1 VKKAAIILLVLV
13 GLLVVADFGA
23 AAAAEYQVSK
33 RLRGHLDLPDDPAVR
48 INGFPFLTQAI
59 AGDYRNVE
67 VTADRVTV
75 ARLRNIGVEAT
86 LRHVRV
92 PLSDLL
98 SGSADS
104 VRVDEVTGR
113 ARIQVTEL
121 GKLINVEDL
130 RIEPVPGDDQTTT
143 AQSPGGT
150 TQNPGGTGTVKLTG
164 TTNVAGRRAEVEI
177 VGSLDLVDGQIQV
190 TAREVAV
197 AGIPELPSA
206 LRLNLL
212 HGFSARLDPG
222 ALPFTVTPTALRVEN
237 DTLVVEGTA
246 RNIEISSSG
255 VH

>member
-1 VKKAAIILLVLV
+1 VKRAAIILLVLV

-33 RLRGHLDLPDDPAVR
+33 RLGRHLDLPDDPAVR

-86 LRHVRV
+86 LEHVRV

-98 SGSADS
+98 GGSAES

-113 ARIQVTEL
+113 ARIPVNEL

-130 RIEPVPGDDQTTT
+130 RIERLPDDDQTTT
-143 AQSPGGT
+143 TA
-150 TQNPGGTGTVKLTG
+150 QNPGGTGTVKLTG
-164 TTNVAGRRAEVEI
+164 TTEVAGTRAEVGI

-190 TAREVAV
+190 TAREVEV
-197 AGIPELPSA
+197 AGIPELPAA
-206 LRLNLL
+206 LRLSLL
-212 HGFSARLDPG
+212 RGFSARLDPG
-222 ALPFTVTPTALRVEN
+222 ALPFTVTPTGLRVEN
-237 DTLVVEGTA
+237 DTLVVEGTV
-246 RNIEISSSG
+246 RNIELNASG
-255 VH
+255 VR

>member
-1 VKKAAIILLVLV
+1 VKRAAIILLVLV
-13 GLLVVADFGA
+13 GLLVAADFAA

-33 RLRGHLDLPDDPAVR
+33 RLGGHLDLPDDPAVR
-48 INGFPFLTQAI
+48 INGFPFMTQAI

-86 LRHVRV
+86 LEHVRV

-98 SGSADS
+98 SGSAES
-104 VRVDEVTGR
+104 VRVDKVTGR

-130 RIEPVPGDDQTTT
+130 RIEPVADEDQTTT
-143 AQSPGGT
+143 
-150 TQNPGGTGTVKLTG
+150 TQNPAGTGTGTGPVKLTG
-164 TTNVAGRRAEVEI
+164 TAEIDGRRAEIGI

-190 TAREVAV
+190 TAHEVEVA
-197 AGIPELPSA
+197 GLPELPAA
-206 LRLNLL
+206 LRVNLL
-212 HGFSARLDPG
+212 RGFSARLDPG

-246 RNIEISSSG
+246 RNIELSASG
-255 VH
+255 VR